1 VELGIA
7 ADIAIILIAALFGGL
22 IAQRLG
28 QPLILG
34 YILAGVLIGPNVNTF
49 TIGVTNIHD
58 IELLAEIGVALLL
71 FALGLEFSL
80 KELQPVRQVALIG
93 APLQMIL
100 TIVFGFGIGQWLLGL
115 GWVESLWFGALISL
129 SSTMVILKT
138 LAAQGVL
145 GTLASRVM
153 IGMLIMQDLAVVP
166 LMIVLPTLGNLEE
179 GLPALG
185 LAVLRAAIFLAG
197 MIFVGTRV
205 MPWLLRVVA
214 GWRSREL
221 FMVAVVAL
229 GVGVGYGTYLFGL
242 SFAFGAFVAGMVL
255 SESDYSYQALS
266 DVIPLRD
273 VFGILFFVSVGM
285 LFDPAFLLQNVGLVL
300 LTVLLVLLGKS
311 LIFAIITRAFGYG
324 NAAPLIVGLGLF
336 QVGEFSFV
344 LARVGLD
351 VQAISDDLYALVLTT
366 AIVTMVLTPFLARSA
381 TPLYSLWRRY
391 VPREDLSTFNLPR
404 EEMKDHVIV
413 AGYGRVGQAA
423 TSVMRRVGLEFVVIE
438 IDQRLIERC
447 KADGVPIIYGDA
459 TSEIVLEAAR
469 VDYARLLLVT
479 LPEATGAQLI
489 AHRVAQLHPRLHII
503 ARATNRQQLH
513 ELKHLGVHEIVQPEL
528 EAGLEMVR
536 QVLIHFDVEPADIQR
551 FSESVHQEL
560 YAPFYA
566 EGNGAE
572 AESSFS
578 SAHLLQQMRRISRT
592 LDIEW
597 CTLTPESNVAGKTIG
612 SAQIRTQTGASIVA
626 LVREQ
631 QMYPNPDPDHRL
643 EVGDALAML
652 GTREQRLALRQL
664 LEPAPAGVEH
674 V

>member
-1 VELGIA
+1 MELGIA
-7 ADIAIILIAALFGGL
+7 ADIALILIAALLGGL
-22 IAQRLG
+22 AAQRLG

-34 YILAGVLIGPNVNTF
+34 YIVAGVLIGPNVNTF

-80 KELQPVRQVALIG
+80 KELKPVRQVALIG

-100 TIVFGFGIGQWLLGL
+100 TIAFGVGIGQWLLGL
-115 GWVESLWFGALISL
+115 DWIESLWFGALISL

-153 IGMLIMQDLAVVP
+153 IGMLIVQDLAVVP

-179 GLPALG
+179 GLPTLG
-185 LAVLRAAIFLAG
+185 LAVLRAAIFLAA
-197 MIFVGTRV
+197 MIFIGTRV

-221 FMVAVVAL
+221 FVVAVVAL

-255 SESDYSYQALS
+255 SESDYSHQALS

-285 LFDPAFLLQNVGLVL
+285 LFDPAFLLQNIGLVL
-300 LTVLLVLLGKS
+300 LTVVLVLLAKS
-311 LIFAIITRAFGYG
+311 LIFASITRAFGYG

-366 AIVTMVLTPFLARSA
+366 AIVTMVLTPFLSRTAI
-381 TPLYSLWRRY
+381 PLYGLWRRY
-391 VPREDLSTFNLPR
+391 VPRESLSTFNLPR
-404 EEMKDHVIV
+404 EELRDHVIV

-447 KADGVPIIYGDA
+447 QADDVPVIYGDA
-459 TSEIVLEAAR
+459 TSDIVLEAAR
-469 VDYARLLLVT
+469 VEHARLLLVT

-489 AHRVAQLHPRLHII
+489 ASRVAKIHPRLHMI
-503 ARATNRQQLH
+503 ARAIDREQLH
-513 ELKHLGVHEIVQPEL
+513 ELRRLGVHEIVQPEL

-536 QVLIHFDVEPADIQR
+536 QVLIHFGVEPVDIQH

-566 EGNGAE
+566 EANGG
-572 AESSFS
+572 ESATR
-578 SAHLLQQMRRISRT
+578 SARLLKQMRRISRT

-597 CTLTPESNVAGKTIG
+597 CTLSPESRIAGQTIG
-612 SAQIRTQTGASIVA
+612 AAQIRSRTGASVVA
-626 LVREQ
+626 LVRDQ
-631 QMYPNPDPDHRL
+631 QMHPNPDPDHRL
-643 EVGDALAML
+643 ESGDALAML
-652 GTREQRLALRQL
+652 GTLEQRHALRQL
-664 LEPAPAGVEH
+664 LEPVPTDVAQV
-674 V
+674 